1 MITGQVDQ
9 TTFQPGFIPED
20 KSGYPMLYNW
30 PYDYISIVETINFD
44 VDVKYDRENDKKMKS
59 NTMGTINAQN
69 MMLNKK
75 RRNGAMVKK
84 ISKKQVENK
93 IPNKGVAPK
102 AQNKKAKMQQ
112 MSARVKKTS
121 GMMKSPNGKKY

>member
-1 MITGQVDQ
+1 MIQ
-9 TTFQPGFIPED
+9 
-20 KSGYPMLYNW
+20 KW
-30 PYDYISIVETINFD
+30 PKPCKNTVETINFD
-44 VDVKYDRENDKKMKS
+44 VDVKYDRENVKKMKS
-59 NTMGTINAQN
+59 STMRTISAQN
-69 MMLNKK
+69 MMLSKK
-75 RRNGAMVKK
+75 RRSGAMLKK

-112 MSARVKKTS
+112 MSARVKKTP